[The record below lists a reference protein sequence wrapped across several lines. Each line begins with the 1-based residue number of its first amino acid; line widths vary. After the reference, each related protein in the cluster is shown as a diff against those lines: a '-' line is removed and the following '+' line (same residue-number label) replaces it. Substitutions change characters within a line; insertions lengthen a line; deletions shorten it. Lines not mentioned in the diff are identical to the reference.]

1 MLRHGLLQEYASTLA
16 LVTRLVDLVSVLLGG
31 ILAYAIRFDGFQ
43 SGLSIPDNYRLVL
56 VLGTLL
62 GAVIFPFF
70 GIYRSWR
77 GRGWL
82 QQLQILSFAWLSVV
96 MALIVIGVAFKANL
110 EYSRQWFFLWAAL
123 SLVLII
129 VSRFLL
135 GQVLRVLRARGGNQK
150 RIVILGAGR
159 LGRSVAHK
167 IKEANWTGLNVEYFL
182 DDAEHLLNTLVDEI
196 PVRGNVGRIID
207 AIGENKPRIDEV
219 WIALPLRAES
229 RVKEVLHALRHST
242 VTIRFIPDIFS
253 FRLLN
258 HSVTEIA
265 GIPILDLNATP
276 MVGINRLV
284 KAVED
289 RILGL
294 LILTL
299 ISPLLAIIAIGVKFS
314 SPGPIIFKQRRH
326 GWDGKTINVYK
337 FRTMY
342 MHQEDDGKI
351 TQACKNDQRITKF
364 GAFLRQTSLD
374 ELPQFFNV
382 LQGKMSIVGP
392 RPHALAHNEEYKD
405 QIDAYMQR
413 HKVKPGIT
421 GWAQINGCRGETDT
435 LEKMKKR
442 VEYDHYY
449 IENWSLWF
457 DLKIIFL
464 TMSRGFTHQNAY

>member
-1 MLRHGLLQEYASTLA
+1 MLRHGLLQEYASILA
-16 LVTRLVDLVSVLLGG
+16 LVARVVDLVGVLLGG
-31 ILAYAIRFDGFQ
+31 VLAYVIRFDGLQ
-43 SGLSIPDNYRLVL
+43 NGLFIPDNYRLVL
-56 VLGTLL
+56 ILGTLL
-62 GAVIFPFF
+62 SAVIFPFF
-70 GIYRSWR
+70 GMYRSWR

-82 QQLQILSFAWLSVV
+82 QQLQILSFSWLTVV
-96 MALIVIGVAFKANL
+96 VALIVIGVAFKANL

-123 SLVLII
+123 SLVLILFFRI
-129 VSRFLL
+129 LL
-135 GQVLRVLRARGGNQK
+135 GQVLRILRARGRNQK
-150 RIVILGAGR
+150 WIVVIGAGQ
-159 LGRSVAHK
+159 LGRSVARK
-167 IKEANWTGLNVEYFL
+167 IKEANWTGLSVAYFL
-182 DDAEHLLNTLVDEI
+182 DDAEHCLNTLVDEI
-196 PVRGNVGRIID
+196 PVRGNVSQIID
-207 AIGENKPRIDEV
+207 LIGDNNPRIDEV
-219 WIALPLRAES
+219 WIALPLRAEN
-229 RVKEVLHALRHST
+229 RVKDVLHSLRHST
-242 VTIRFIPDIFS
+242 ITIRFIPDIFS

-276 MVGINRLV
+276 MVGMNRLV
-284 KAVED
+284 KAIED

-294 LILTL
+294 LILIL
-299 ISPLLAIIAIGVKFS
+299 ISPLLAIIAIGVKLS
-314 SPGPIIFKQRRH
+314 SPGPVIFKQKRH

-342 MHQEDDGKI
+342 IHTEHDGKI
-351 TQACKNDQRITKF
+351 VQACKNDQRITKF
-364 GAFLRQTSLD
+364 GTFLRQTSLD

-464 TMSRGFTHQNAY
+464 TMSRGFIHQNAY

>member
-1 MLRHGLLQEYASTLA
+1 MLA
-16 LVTRLVDLVSVLLGG
+16 LVARVVDLASVLIGG
-31 ILAYAIRFDGFQ
+31 ILAYIIRFDEFQNGF
-43 SGLSIPDNYRLVL
+43 SIPDNYRLVL
-56 VLGTLL
+56 ILGTLL
-62 GAVIFPFF
+62 GAIIFPFF
-70 GIYRSWR
+70 GMYRSWR
-77 GRGWL
+77 GRSWL
-82 QQLQILSFAWLSVV
+82 QQLQILSFAWFAVV
-96 MALIVIGVAFKANL
+96 VALIVIGVAFKANL

-123 SLVLII
+123 SLVLILFFR
-129 VSRFLL
+129 VLL
-135 GQVLRVLRARGGNQK
+135 GQALRILRMRGGNQK
-150 RIVILGAGR
+150 RIVIIGAGK
-159 LGRSVAHK
+159 LGRSVARK
-167 IKEANWTGLNVEYFL
+167 IQEASWTGLSVAYFL
-182 DDAEHLLNTLVDEI
+182 DDAESLLNTLIDGI
-196 PVRGNVGRIID
+196 SVRGNVQQVIELIS
-207 AIGENKPRIDEV
+207 ENSPHIDEV

-229 RVKEVLHALRHST
+229 RVKDVLHSLRHST
-242 VTIRFIPDIFS
+242 ITIRFIPDIFS

-276 MVGINRLV
+276 MVGVNRLV

-299 ISPLLAIIAIGVKFS
+299 ISPLLAIIAAGVKIS
-314 SPGPIIFKQRRH
+314 SPGPIIFKQKRH

-342 MHQEDDGKI
+342 MHHEHDGKI

-392 RPHALAHNEEYKD
+392 RPHAIAHNEEYKD

-457 DLKIIFL
+457 DLKIIVL
-464 TMSRGFTHQNAY
+464 TMSRGFIHQNAY

>member
-1 MLRHGLLQEYASTLA
+1 MLRNGLLQEYAVVLTLVA
-16 LVTRLVDLVSVLLGG
+16 RIVDLAGVLVGG
-31 ILAYAIRFDGFQ
+31 VLAYALRFDAFQNGF
-43 SGLSIPDNYRLVL
+43 SIPDNYRLVL
-56 VLGTLL
+56 ILATLL

-70 GIYRSWR
+70 GMYRSWR

-82 QQLQILSFAWLSVV
+82 QQLQILSFAWFSVV
-96 MALIVIGVAFKANL
+96 VALIVIGVGFKANL
-110 EYSRQWFFLWAAL
+110 EYSRQWFFLWTLL
-123 SLVLII
+123 SLILILLFR
-129 VSRFLL
+129 VLL
-135 GQVLRVLRARGGNQK
+135 GQALRILRAHGRNQK
-150 RIVILGAGR
+150 QIVIIGAGE
-159 LGRSVAHK
+159 LGRSVARK
-167 IKEANWTGLNVEYFL
+167 INEASWTGLTVAYFL
-182 DDAEHLLNTLVDEI
+182 DDAKKLLNTLVDEI
-196 PVRGNVGRIID
+196 PVRGSVEQLID
-207 AIGENKPRIDEV
+207 FIGDNNPRIDEV

-229 RVKEVLHALRHST
+229 RVKDVLHALRHST
-242 VTIRFIPDIFS
+242 IPIRFIPDIFS

-265 GIPILDLNATP
+265 GIPILDLNTTP
-276 MVGINRLV
+276 MVGVNRLV

-294 LILTL
+294 LIITL
-299 ISPLLAIIAIGVKFS
+299 ISPVLAMIAIGVKIS
-314 SPGPIIFKQRRH
+314 SPGPIIFKQKRH

-342 MHQEDDGKI
+342 LHQEDDGKI

-442 VEYDHYY
+442 VELDHYY

-457 DLKIIFL
+457 DLKIILL
-464 TMSRGFTHQNAY
+464 TMSRGFIHQNAY

>member
-1 MLRHGLLQEYASTLA
+1 MLRHGLLQEYASVLTFISR
-16 LVTRLVDLVSVLLGG
+16 VVDLASVLLGG
-31 ILAYAIRFDGFQ
+31 ILAYALRFDGFQ
-43 SGLSIPDNYRLVL
+43 NGLSIPDNYRLVL
-56 VLGTLL
+56 ILGTLL

-70 GIYRSWR
+70 GMYRSWR
-77 GRGWL
+77 GRGWF
-82 QQLQILSFAWLSVV
+82 QQLQILSFAWLTVV
-96 MALIVIGVAFKANL
+96 VALIVIGVAFKANL
-110 EYSRQWFFLWAAL
+110 EYSRQWFFLWAVL
-123 SLVLII
+123 SLLLIL
-129 VSRFLL
+129 VFRVVL
-135 GQVLRVLRARGGNQK
+135 GQVLRILRARGRNQK
-150 RIVILGAGR
+150 QIVIIGAGK
-159 LGRSVAHK
+159 LGRSVARK
-167 IKEANWTGLNVEYFL
+167 IKEANWTGLGIAYFL
-182 DDAEHLLNTLVDEI
+182 DDAEQLLNTLVDEI
-196 PVRGNVGRIID
+196 PVRGNAGQIID
-207 AIGENKPRIDEV
+207 AIGDNNPRVDEV
-219 WIALPLRAES
+219 WITLPLRAES

-242 VTIRFIPDIFS
+242 IPIRFIPDIFS

-265 GIPILDLNATP
+265 GIPILDLNTTP
-276 MVGINRLV
+276 MVGVNRLV

-289 RILGL
+289 RVLGL
-294 LILTL
+294 LILAL
-299 ISPLLAIIAIGVKFS
+299 ISPLLAMIAIGVKMG

-342 MHQEDDGKI
+342 MHQEHDGKI

-457 DLKIIFL
+457 DLKIILL
-464 TMSRGFTHQNAY
+464 TMSRGFIHQNAY